1 MESIRRLII
10 SPAMLSGDDSDN
22 FTGPS
27 AILAPDWLPDR
38 LGRYYLYFAHHCGR
52 SIRLAFAD
60 RLSGPWTI
68 HAPGTLRVED
78 LQGQWD
84 HIASPD
90 VHVDHAQRRIR
101 MYFHGQR
108 LGELQQHTY
117 VAVSG
122 NGIDF
127 RSDGVPLAD
136 FYLKALP
143 IGQGWIGLTKG
154 GRAWASRTGL
164 EPFRRLDCELFPMR
178 DPQGNAPGDVRHVA
192 LERRGAELLVFFTRI
207 GDAPEAIRCASVD
220 LREPPQRWRTV
231 DLGVVLRPESD
242 WEGADLPP
250 RPSRHGVSREREN
263 GLRDPA
269 IFVDVDGLRY
279 LLYAAAGESGI
290 GIATIGQSDRGTAG
304 SPRQRVYVM
313 GCGRSGTWLAT
324 ALMSTFEGVQVFPH
338 EAPVEA
344 FARMRSH
351 VDTLVLKRHDRAY
364 ETVEQIPG
372 DIRIVWMV
380 RHPYDVLTSHN
391 STSGREFHVTAHRW
405 LGETLALQYLVDA
418 RRPGTLVLR
427 YEDLV
432 TNPAGVQR
440 TLGDA
445 LSLRPCAPPDGFVS
459 RFQASPAA
467 SAAMH
472 GVRPI
477 DAASIGRHRSDPGK
491 VAALRRILPRLGRL
505 LDWVAQTYGYDLTL
519 P

>member
-10 SPAMLSGDDSDN
+10 SPAMLPGDEGGN
-22 FTGPS
+22 LNGPS
-27 AILAPDWLPDR
+27 AILAPEWLPDR
-38 LGRYYLYFAHHCGR
+38 LGRYYLYFAHHRGR

-68 HAPGTLRVED
+68 HAPGSLRVED

-108 LGELQQHTY
+108 AGDPRQDSY

-127 RSDGVPLAD
+127 TSDGVPLAD

-143 IGQGWIGLTKG
+143 VGRGWIGLTKG
-154 GRAWASRTGL
+154 GRAWASETGL

-192 LERRGAELLVFFTRI
+192 IQQRGAELLVFFTRI
-207 GDAPEAIRCASVD
+207 GDAPEVIRCASVD
-220 LREPPQRWRTV
+220 LREPPQRWYAV
-231 DLGVVLRPESD
+231 DRGVVLRPEAG
-242 WEGADLPP
+242 WEGADVPP
-250 RPSRHGVSREREN
+250 RPSRHGASHGPEN

-269 IFVDVDGLRY
+269 MFVDVDGSHH

-290 GIATIGQSDRGTAG
+290 GIATIEQTARRTADR
-304 SPRQRVYVM
+304 PRQRVYVM
-313 GCGRSGTWLAT
+313 GCARSGTWLAA
-324 ALMSTFEGVQVFPH
+324 ALMSTFDGVEVYPH

-344 FARMRSH
+344 FARVRSNAH
-351 VDTLVLKRHDRAY
+351 TLVLKRDDSAY
-364 ETVEQIPG
+364 QTVEHIPA
-372 DIRIVWMV
+372 DVRIVWIV

-391 STSGREFHVTAHRW
+391 ATSGREFHVTAHRW
-405 LGETLALQYLVDA
+405 LGETLALQYLVDTC
-418 RRPGTLVLR
+418 RPGTVVLR

-432 TNPAGVQR
+432 NDPAGLQR
-440 TLGDA
+440 TLG
-445 LSLRPCAPPDGFVS
+445 LSLGLRPCAPPDGFLS
-459 RFQASPAA
+459 RFRASPQAA
-467 SAAMH
+467 TAMH
-472 GVRPI
+472 GVRAI
-477 DAASIGRHRSDPGK
+477 DAASVGRHRSDPRK
-491 VAALRRILPRLGRL
+491 VAHLRSIRPRLGRL
-505 LDWVAQTYGYDLTL
+505 LDWLSQTYGYDLTL
-519 P
+519 R